1 MAQTATTG
9 NLENAQRIIISS
21 ARYTEEHNAPALALI
36 EQFSLPKG
44 AKQVTVPK
52 VGQMSMSDLTDGQ
65 DIIDEEDI
73 GMTTVDLTASEVG
86 AKVILTDKLVRQSA
100 PNVFSMIG
108 RQLGDGMARKK
119 DTDVIALWSSLNGGT
134 VLGGDNQEM
143 NAANTHAVISNAK
156 ANKFGNQLYLIH
168 HPNAVA
174 ALSKESATIAGTAG
188 GELSNGWSVDLLKN
202 FYSGLRPI
210 NNVPIFEDGNIEK
223 AANDSGYGV
232 IADKGAMAALT
243 SVDTRTE
250 RQRDASLRAT
260 EVVMTADYG
269 VFELDDTR
277 GAAIQFE
284 MGDLST
290 SQELTERGD
299 SWQE

>member
-1 MAQTATTG
+1 MATTATTG
-9 NLENAQRIIISS
+9 NLENAQKIIISS

-44 AKQVTVPK
+44 AKTVTVPK
-52 VGQMSMSDLTDGQ
+52 VGQMSMSDLQDGV

-100 PNVFSMIG
+100 NNVFSIIG

-119 DTDVIALWSSLNGGT
+119 DTDVIALYTGLNGGT
-134 VLGGDNQEM
+134 ALGADGRSF
-143 NAANTHAVISNAK
+143 NAANVHAIISNAK
-156 ANKFGNQLYLIH
+156 ANKFGSQLYIIH

-174 ALSKESATIAGTAG
+174 TLSKEAATTAG
-188 GELSNGWSVDLLKN
+188 NNAEISSGWSADLLSN

-210 NNVPIFEDGNIEK
+210 NGVPIFEDGNIEK
-223 AANDSGYGV
+223 TGSVDSGYGV
-232 IADKGAMAALT
+232 IADKTALAALT

-260 EVVMTADYG
+260 EIVMTADYG
-269 VFELDDTR
+269 VFELDDTK
-277 GAAIQFE
+277 GAPILFE
-284 MGDLST
+284 MGDLAT
-290 SQELTERGD
+290 S
-299 SWQE
+299 

>member
-9 NLENAQRIIISS
+9 NLENAQKIIINA

-36 EQFSLPKG
+36 EKFNLPKG

-52 VGQMSMSDLTDGQ
+52 VGQMSMSDLVDGQ

-100 PNVFSMIG
+100 PNVMSIIG

-119 DTDVIALWSSLNGGT
+119 DSDVLALYTSLNGGT
-134 VLGGDNQEM
+134 KLGTAGTSFK
-143 NAANTHAVISNAK
+143 ASNVQGIIAYAK
-156 ANKFGNQLYLIH
+156 ANKFGSQLYILH

-174 ALSKESATIAGTAG
+174 YLSKEAATTASATSSEIT
-188 GELSNGWSVDLLKN
+188 NGWSADLLAN
-202 FYSGLRPI
+202 FYSNLRPM
-210 NNVPIFEDGNIEK
+210 NGVSIFEDGNITE
-223 AANDSGYGV
+223 DSDGDGIGV
-232 IADKGAMAALT
+232 IADKSAMAYLT
-243 SVDTRTE
+243 SVETRTE

-260 EVVMTADYG
+260 EVVMTSDYG

-277 GAAIQFE
+277 GAGLTYDITA
-284 MGDLST
+284 LSHVA
-290 SQELTERGD
+290 
-299 SWQE
+299 

>member
-1 MAQTATTG
+1 MPTTATAG
-9 NLENAQRIIISS
+9 NIEKAQNIILTSS
-21 ARYTEEHNAPALALI
+21 KFTEEHNAPAMALI
-36 EQFSLPKG
+36 EPFNLPKG
-44 AKQVTVPK
+44 SKQVTVPK
-52 VGQMSMSDLTDGQ
+52 VGQMTMSDLVDGR
-65 DIIDEEDI
+65 DIVDEEDI

-86 AKVILTDKLVRQSA
+86 AKVILTDKLVRQA
-100 PNVFSMIG
+100 ADNVFSMIG

-119 DTDVIALWSSLNGGT
+119 DTDVIALWPNLNGGT
-134 VLGGDNQEM
+134 VLGADGRDM
-143 NAANTHAVISNAK
+143 DTANTHAIISNAK
-156 ANKFGNQLYLIH
+156 ANKFGNQLYIIH

-174 ALSKESATIAGTAG
+174 ILSKQSATTADTAAASG
-188 GELSNGWSVDLLKN
+188 LTNGWSVDLLQN

-223 AANDSGYGV
+223 IASVDSGYGV
-232 IADKGAMAALT
+232 IADKTAMAVLK

-277 GAAIQFE
+277 GAAVQFE
-284 MGDLST
+284 ILDLVT
-290 SQELTERGD
+290 A
-299 SWQE
+299 

>member
-9 NLENAQRIIISS
+9 NLENAQKIIISA
-21 ARYTEEHNAPALALI
+21 ARYTEEHNAPAMALT
-36 EQFSLPKG
+36 EKFNLPKG

-52 VGQMSMSDLTDGQ
+52 VGQMTMSDLTDGQ

-73 GMTTVDLTASEVG
+73 GMSTVDLTASEVG

-100 PNVFSMIG
+100 PNVFSIIG

-119 DTDVIALWSSLNGGT
+119 DKDILALYTNLNGGT
-134 VLGGDNQEM
+134 KLGTAGTSFK
-143 NAANTHAVISNAK
+143 ASNVQGIIAYAK
-156 ANKFGNQLYLIH
+156 ANNFGSQLYILH

-174 ALSKESATIAGTAG
+174 YLSKEASIAASSGSSPIP
-188 GELSNGWSVDLLKN
+188 EGWSADLLKN
-202 FYSGLRPI
+202 FWSGLRPM
-210 NNVPIFEDGNIEK
+210 NNVPIFEDGNITT
-223 AANDSGYGV
+223 DSAGDGIGV
-232 IADKGAMAALT
+232 IADKGAMATLT

-269 VFELDDTR
+269 VFELDDSR
-277 GAAIQFE
+277 GAGLTYDVSA
-284 MGDLST
+284 LSHVA
-290 SQELTERGD
+290 
-299 SWQE
+299 